1 MPLKFITG
9 NPRNKT
15 ALKPGHSL
23 MDWIRLRG
31 SNVDLAGTKGVVTP
45 VTLAELKK
53 HNKKNDAWLA
63 IRGKVYNVTRYMDF
77 HPGGVDELLKGVGI
91 DATQVF
97 DDVHAWV
104 NYEQMLN
111 KCYIGPLRASTGASS
126 TSSKIVSS
134 SSSSQ
139 LATGSG
145 LTANGFRLP
154 FSLSANNFISGSP
167 STGTEALQVDPS
179 VEEDVPEIV
188 PRFDWIQKTSDLVII
203 FYTRPFCDP
212 GLFIEYLGAGQVE
225 MRIFVV
231 GNLSYLVKFTFTDS
245 IRWPCA
251 SVRSVIE
258 TGKLE
263 VTFSKAES
271 KLWASYGAM
280 EMTKVTD
287 LEMNF
292 YDYNVESCRPFNR
305 DSYTVTL
312 KPVGNIMMHL
322 PIGFHLSL
330 TCTINGEYVTR
341 SYTPVPNSFL
351 EQRQQSSGNSYIS
364 LLIKSYENGTLSRH
378 ICQNS
383 NTLVRGLKVSPP
395 MGNFSTLQLKSHGR
409 IAFFAAGSGITPFLA
424 ILEHLLNKQPK
435 NQL

>member
-1 MPLKFITG
+1 M
-9 NPRNKT
+9 
-15 ALKPGHSL
+15 
-23 MDWIRLRG
+23 
-31 SNVDLAGTKGVVTP
+31 DLAGTKGVVTP

-77 HPGGVDELLKGVGI
+77 HPGGVEELLKGVGM

-111 KCYIGPLRASTGASS
+111 KCYIGPLRASAGASS
-126 TSSKIVSS
+126 TSPKIVSS

-139 LATGSG
+139 LTSGSG

-154 FSLSANNFISGSP
+154 FSLSANNFISGSSS
-167 STGTEALQVDPS
+167 STTDASHGTESRDLCVA
-179 VEEDVPEIV
+179 EDVPDIV
-188 PRFDWIQKTSDLVII
+188 PRFDWIQKTSDIMVI

-251 SVRSVIE
+251 SVRSAIE

-263 VTFSKAES
+263 VTFSKAEP

-280 EMTKVTD
+280 EMTKITD

-292 YDYNVESCRPFNR
+292 YDYNVEGCWPFNR
-305 DSYTVTL
+305 DSYKVNI
-312 KPVGNIMMHL
+312 KPVGNIVMHL
-322 PIGFHLSL
+322 PIGYHLSL

-341 SYTPVPNSFL
+341 SYTPIPSSFVV
-351 EQRQQSSGNSYIS
+351 EKQQSGGNSNIS
-364 LLIKSYENGTLSRH
+364 FLIKSYENGTLSRH
-378 ICQNS
+378 ICQSS
-383 NTLVRGLKVSPP
+383 NTLVQGLKVSPP
-395 MGNFSTLQLKSHGR
+395 MGNFSALQLKSHR
-409 IAFFAAGSGITPFLA
+409 SIAFFAAGSGITPFLG
-424 ILEHLLNKQPK
+424 IVEHLLSKQPR
-435 NQL
+435 NQV